1 MDNTKEIIEHISKLA
16 HLEFNEEELK
26 EITPQ
31 FSKILD
37 YIDELSK
44 IDLEGVEPMT
54 HVLTTTNVMREDK
67 VEESIS
73 VKDALKNAPKHND
86 IFFKVPKVFD

>member
-1 MDNTKEIIEHISKLA
+1 MENTKEIIEHISNLA
-16 HLEFNEEELK
+16 HLEFDDEELK
-26 EITPQ
+26 AITPQ

-54 HVLTTTNVMREDK
+54 HVLEDVNVMRDDTVK
-67 VEESIS
+67 ESIT
-73 VKDALKNAPKHND
+73 VKEALKNAPKHND

>member
-1 MDNTKEIIEHISKLA
+1 MENTKEIINHVSKLA
-16 HLEFNEEELK
+16 HLEFTDEELST
-26 EITPQ
+26 ITPQ

-54 HVLTTTNVMREDK
+54 HVLEDTNVMREDEVK
-67 VEESIS
+67 PSIS
-73 VKDALKNAPKHND
+73 VQDAMKNAPKHND